1 MTSLNEARAE
11 LSFANSGYSSHVL
24 LKEQHN
30 NTVRWGLS
38 AKGNFSP
45 CCSVPLN
52 AKGIKQIVPSV
63 CDSCVKILC

>member
-24 LKEQHN
+24 LKEQRD
-30 NTVRWGLS
+30 NTVHWGLS
-38 AKGNFSP
+38 ATGNFTP

-52 AKGIKQIVPSV
+52 AKGVKKIVPSTV
-63 CDSCVKILC
+63 NICT